1 MLVPLR
7 ILIFKWDAQCDM
19 KKVKYFGG
27 CTWEKYLGG
36 SFFSYKTLS
45 WEIYRIQRNGYHWR
59 IGAQWKSPTTEEAVL
74 NSIKY
79 TRGSKL
85 LLSIRRWKLSWHLS
99 FKNGL
104 EGILGNQAGIR
115 FWFVLCSSIN
125 KHWWLW

>member
-7 ILIFKWDAQCDM
+7 ILISKWDSQCDM

-27 CTWEKYLGG
+27 CTWEKYLSG
-36 SFFSYKTLS
+36 SFFSYITLS
-45 WEIYRIQRNGYHWR
+45 WEIYRIQRNGLHWKK
-59 IGAQWKSPTTEEAVL
+59 GAQRKFPTTEEVVL

-104 EGILGNQAGIR
+104 EDILGNQAGFK
-115 FWFVLCSSIN
+115 FWFVLCSSTN
-125 KHWWLW
+125 KLWGLW